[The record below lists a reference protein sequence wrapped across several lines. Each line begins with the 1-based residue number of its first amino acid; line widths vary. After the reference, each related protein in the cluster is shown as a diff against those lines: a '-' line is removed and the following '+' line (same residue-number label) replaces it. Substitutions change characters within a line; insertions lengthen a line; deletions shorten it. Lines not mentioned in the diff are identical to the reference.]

1 MSLTERAEDMIYSMI
16 EEYRSINRDIS
27 HLKDDSDK
35 LIEYLNDIR
44 ITITPAY
51 ALKRL
56 ICDKHAIEYD
66 GTKNK
71 YILDI
76 KDKENFIEVDNY
88 DDNNC
93 PNDSYI
99 TALVMYAKQNNVP
112 ITKQNASNWFEKS
125 YTRYSFFKIAF
136 ALQLNSDEVQ
146 SYLIKELGEHGYNFK
161 SCEEIV
167 YWFCATYIE
176 YNKYD
181 EALSILSEIE
191 DKLFENITPE
201 SIETEYYQ
209 SILSNISKKEDL
221 INVIVE
227 NKEHF
232 FFYSDT
238 ENIKPRELS
247 EEEKKEY
254 KEKQKLI
261 RENKEFYL
269 SSQKSRKHFCA
280 LLDEAK
286 ELFSIATGEEYN
298 NEKLAYT
305 IWDGIPREGKILND
319 QKRNTD
325 SSSMGEYVS
334 LKGSA
339 LPEQITQNI
348 LIRDRMDSLSSGKI
362 AVTRKDI
369 ITISYFVMTIKVEM
383 ALSGDYFNTKYGEEL
398 RHIAS
403 NISEDKPYYNMKFFQ
418 DEINLILDDL
428 GFAPLYAPNRFDNI
442 ILLSTLSAEPAQFF
456 SDIIETAILSSPV
469 VK

>member
-1 MSLTERAEDMIYSMI
+1 M
-16 EEYRSINRDIS
+16 
-27 HLKDDSDK
+27 
-35 LIEYLNDIR
+35 
-44 ITITPAY
+44 
-51 ALKRL
+51 
-56 ICDKHAIEYD
+56 
-66 GTKNK
+66 
-71 YILDI
+71 
-76 KDKENFIEVDNY
+76 
-88 DDNNC
+88 
-93 PNDSYI
+93 
-99 TALVMYAKQNNVP
+99 
-112 ITKQNASNWFEKS
+112 
-125 YTRYSFFKIAF
+125 
-136 ALQLNSDEVQ
+136 
-146 SYLIKELGEHGYNFK
+146 
-161 SCEEIV
+161 
-167 YWFCATYIE
+167 
-176 YNKYD
+176 
-181 EALSILSEIE
+181 
-191 DKLFENITPE
+191 
-201 SIETEYYQ
+201 
-209 SILSNISKKEDL
+209 
-221 INVIVE
+221 IVE

-232 FFYSDT
+232 FFYNDT
-238 ENIKPRELS
+238 ENVKPRELS
-247 EEEKKEY
+247 EEKKKEY

-319 QKRNTD
+319 RKRNTD

-469 VK
+469 VR